1 MKSEFKSSFAEN
13 IFKHK
18 YALTQA
24 QTWREKCRSIIE
36 SVCGVGTNGKQ
47 PPLLSKDDQHYLTE
61 ALVQFKWMPG
71 GRYIYY
77 AGRPARFW
85 NNCYGLAGLEDS
97 REEWANLTQRAL
109 SCLMT
114 GGGIGVDYSV
124 FRSKGRI
131 LSKTGGAASGPLP
144 LAMIIN
150 EVGRNVCQG
159 GSRRS
164 AIYGS
169 LNWQHDDINEFLVA
183 KNWYDQPIGK
193 AGYTV
198 ADAKMDDFN
207 YPAPL
212 DMTNISVNYDDAWLA
227 RVQRGELPEVYLAN
241 VRQALKTGEP
251 GFSFNFGAQEKYT
264 IRNAPVCAET
274 MVMTDEGYRA
284 VFELIDKPSVV
295 WTGKQ
300 WAKDVVF
307 RKTGEDSPT
316 LIVEMTGGRT
326 IHCDPSHPF
335 FVETYRW
342 VSGRGKE
349 ITIKRVAAS
358 DLKPEDQIHVSLPEV
373 SKSELDKKAY
383 TLGFLYGD
391 GHFSVSN
398 SNASVSICCPE
409 KEVCR
414 EGLYYPLVSS
424 INESDNRGYTRIYFS
439 KNEFFSNRYKD
450 FFPRELYVA
459 SVDEK
464 ASFVAGLFD
473 ADGNYTPKTKAIR
486 LSCSHYDFL
495 IGVRRVLE
503 SIGILSHIC
512 TGTIKSGYGGRP
524 SFTLKITADH
534 VNRFSEMIPC
544 FRIKAEPHKSY
555 RPAYVKVINVT
566 EASREDVYCAD
577 VGVEEHSFMAEGVI
591 LSNCTEFITDTD
603 SDVCN
608 LASLNLGGIE
618 TLDEFKQLTNT
629 VSKFLICGSVR
640 SQLPYQ
646 KAYDVRSANRRIG
659 LGLMGIHEWLLQ
671 RNYGYE
677 VVPELHEWLSA
688 YQHESESGANE
699 HCDRFY
705 LNRPK
710 AYRAVAPTGTIAILA
725 GTTTGIEP
733 LFATAYKRRYLVES
747 NHWRCEYVVD
757 SVAELLIKQY
767 GFDPDTIETAA
778 SLASNP
784 EKRLKFQFDVQS
796 YCDMGV
802 SSTINLPSWGSEL
815 NNEDKV
821 SDFSKLIAKYAHGL
835 RGLTFY
841 PDGSRGGQPITPV
854 SYQEAMAQRGVV
866 FEENSAC
873 KDGACGI

>member
-18 YALTQA
+18 YALTQS

-169 LNWQHDDINEFLVA
+169 LNWQHDDIQEFLVA
-183 KNWYDQPIGK
+183 KNWFNQPIGK

-212 DMTNISVNYDDAWLA
+212 DMTNISVNYDDAWLDQI
-227 RVQRGELPEVYLAN
+227 RNGDLPEVYQAN
-241 VRQALKTGEP
+241 VLQALKTGEP

-274 MVMTDEGYRA
+274 MVMTDEGYRP
-284 VFELIDKPSVV
+284 VSELIDKPSVV

-307 RKTGEDSPT
+307 SCTGLHQP
-316 LIVEMTGGRT
+316 IVKVTMTNGRV
-326 IHCDPSHPF
+326 IRCEPSHRF
-335 FVETYRW
+335 FVDNGVDLLDGSRW
-342 VSGRGKE
+342 IYK
-349 ITIKRVAAS
+349 
-358 DLKPEDQIHVSLPEV
+358 LP
-373 SKSELDKKAY
+373 AC
-383 TLGFLYGD
+383 TLNQGD
-391 GHFSVSN
+391 RLV
-398 SNASVSICCPE
+398 
-409 KEVCR
+409 
-414 EGLYYPLVSS
+414 VSS
-424 INESDNRGYTRIYFS
+424 PSIDNEDDLNDVRV
-439 KNEFFSNRYKD
+439 E
-450 FFPRELYVA
+450 
-459 SVDEK
+459 SVEE
-464 ASFVAGLFD
+464 
-473 ADGNYTPKTKAIR
+473 DGFA
-486 LSCSHYDFL
+486 
-495 IGVRRVLE
+495 
-503 SIGILSHIC
+503 
-512 TGTIKSGYGGRP
+512 
-524 SFTLKITADH
+524 
-534 VNRFSEMIPC
+534 
-544 FRIKAEPHKSY
+544 
-555 RPAYVKVINVT
+555 
-566 EASREDVYCAD
+566 DVYCAD

-608 LASLNLGGIE
+608 LASLNFGGIE
-618 TLDEFKQLTNT
+618 TLEEFKQLTNT

-659 LGLMGIHEWLLQ
+659 LGLMGIHEWLLK
-671 RNYGYE
+671 RGYGYE
-677 VVPELHEWLSA
+677 VVSELHEWLSA
-688 YQHESESGANE
+688 YQYESESGANE

-710 AYRAVAPTGTIAILA
+710 AYRAIAPTGTIAILA

-747 NHWRCEYVVD
+747 NHWRYEYVVD

-784 EKRLKFQFDVQS
+784 EKRLKFQSDVQS
-796 YCDMGV
+796 YVDMGV
-802 SSTINLPSWGSEL
+802 SSTVNLPAWGSEL

-821 SDFSKLIAKYAHGL
+821 QDFSKLIAKYAHGL

-854 SYQEAMAQRGVV
+854 SYKEAIAQRGVV

-873 KDGACGI
+873 KDGVCGI

>member
-1 MKSEFKSSFAEN
+1 VKSEFKSSFAEN

-85 NNCYGLAGLEDS
+85 NNCYGLAGLEDT

-131 LSKTGGAASGPLP
+131 LAKTGGAASGPLP

-150 EVGRNVCQG
+150 EIGRNVCQG

-169 LNWQHDDINEFLVA
+169 LNWQHDDIQEFLVA
-183 KNWYDQPIGK
+183 KNWFNQPIGK
-193 AGYTV
+193 AGYTI

-212 DMTNISVNYDDAWLA
+212 DMTNISVNYDDAWLE
-227 RVQRGELPEVYLAN
+227 RVQSGDLPEVYRAN
-241 VRQALKTGEP
+241 VLQALKTGEP

-264 IRNAPVCAET
+264 IRNA
-274 MVMTDEGYRA
+274 
-284 VFELIDKPSVV
+284 
-295 WTGKQ
+295 
-300 WAKDVVF
+300 
-307 RKTGEDSPT
+307 
-316 LIVEMTGGRT
+316 
-326 IHCDPSHPF
+326 
-335 FVETYRW
+335 
-342 VSGRGKE
+342 
-349 ITIKRVAAS
+349 
-358 DLKPEDQIHVSLPEV
+358 
-373 SKSELDKKAY
+373 
-383 TLGFLYGD
+383 
-391 GHFSVSN
+391 
-398 SNASVSICCPE
+398 
-409 KEVCR
+409 
-414 EGLYYPLVSS
+414 
-424 INESDNRGYTRIYFS
+424 
-439 KNEFFSNRYKD
+439 
-450 FFPRELYVA
+450 
-459 SVDEK
+459 
-464 ASFVAGLFD
+464 
-473 ADGNYTPKTKAIR
+473 
-486 LSCSHYDFL
+486 
-495 IGVRRVLE
+495 
-503 SIGILSHIC
+503 
-512 TGTIKSGYGGRP
+512 
-524 SFTLKITADH
+524 
-534 VNRFSEMIPC
+534 
-544 FRIKAEPHKSY
+544 
-555 RPAYVKVINVT
+555 
-566 EASREDVYCAD
+566 
-577 VGVEEHSFMAEGVI
+577 
-591 LSNCTEFITDTD
+591 CTEFITDTD

-608 LASLNLGGIE
+608 LASINLGGIE
-618 TLDEFKQLTNT
+618 TLEEFKQLTNT

-677 VVPELHEWLSA
+677 VVPELHEWLKA
-688 YQHESESGANE
+688 YQYESESGANE

-710 AYRAVAPTGTIAILA
+710 AYRALAPTGTIAILA

-747 NHWRCEYVVD
+747 SHWRYEYVVD

-767 GFDPDTIETAA
+767 GFDPDSIETAS
-778 SLASNP
+778 SLAANP
-784 EKRLKFQFDVQS
+784 EKRLKFQYDVQS
-796 YCDMGV
+796 YVDMGV
-802 SSTINLPSWGSEL
+802 SSSVNLPAWGSEL

-821 SDFSKLIAKYAHGL
+821 QDFSKLIAKYAHGL

-854 SYQEAMAQRGVV
+854 SYKEAIAQRGVV

-873 KDGACGI
+873 KDGVCGI